1 MGVCVC
7 LWVCVLVSILMCI
20 YTGLGVKFV
29 SDQRRLS
36 SLIDGIYKTHKPELN
51 LVWCVDLR
59 RLNMR
64 SVVGKKDVF
73 LSYAHINVAFAQRI
87 KVIVPHP
94 SVPSYYVL
102 FFGEMYATRALSVCV

>member
-1 MGVCVC
+1 M
-7 LWVCVLVSILMCI
+7 
-20 YTGLGVKFV
+20 

-87 KVIVPHP
+87 KVIVPRHL
-94 SVPSYYVL
+94 SL
-102 FFGEMYATRALSVCV
+102 HTMFFSLEMCALCV